1 MRRLVIALI
10 LLSLTAPIFGA
21 QAQAGAFEPTPCPRS
36 MPYNVTCG
44 SLTVPEDRSDPASR
58 TITIAAAIYHTGSRL
73 PAEPILFLD
82 GGPGS
87 RTLDAWSH
95 GVDPLVI
102 LAGRSRDVVIF
113 DQRGMGY
120 SDPALTC
127 PEQGDADN
135 ANWLIEC
142 RDRLTAGGV
151 QLDAYTT
158 RENAA
163 DAADLMRALGFKSY
177 NVWGGSYGSS
187 LALAL
192 LRDHPEG
199 IRSIFLSALQPP
211 DLQASLVPGLLRT
224 IDLLDAQCAADAACS
239 AAFPGSLR
247 QKLVAIVTRLDA
259 APVSMDVDGAVQ
271 TLTSASVISGLGQLL
286 KDTYGLANAPA
297 LIEALYAEQ
306 YDLVIPYAAAL
317 APSADYFKTNPTG
330 AYYSM
335 RCTDSALA
343 TSPAAMNAALA
354 LVDPVIAEY
363 ARQTTASLIADC
375 ETWGA
380 HVPTDAEK
388 ALPVSDVPVLIMN
401 GEFDP
406 YSSPEAVAEVLATLP
421 DGQSYWVRG
430 YGHGFNQDSCAQ
442 HIYGAFT
449 DDPTAPLDTSCL
461 ETIAPLHF
469 VIPAT

>member
-1 MRRLVIALI
+1 MRTLV
-10 LLSLTAPIFGA
+10 LLLTLLGLTAPIFSA
-21 QAQAGAFEPTPCPRS
+21 QAQDATFEATPCPRS

-58 TITIAAAIYHTGSRL
+58 TITIAAAIYHTGSRQ

-95 GVDPLVI
+95 GVDPLVS
-102 LAGRSRDVVIF
+102 LAGRNRDVVIF

-127 PEQGDADN
+127 PEQGDAEN
-135 ANWLIEC
+135 VNWLAQC
-142 RDRLTAGGV
+142 RDRLTAAGV

-158 RENAA
+158 QENAS
-163 DAADLMRALGFKSY
+163 DAADLMQALGFDTY

-192 LRDHPEG
+192 LRDHPAG
-199 IRSIFLSALQPP
+199 IRSVFLSALQPP
-211 DLQASLVPGLLRT
+211 DLQASLAPGLLRT
-224 IDLLDAQCAADAACS
+224 IDLLDTQCAADAACS
-239 AAFPGSLR
+239 AAFPGSLHE
-247 QKLVAIVTRLDA
+247 KVVAIVEQLDT
-259 APVSMDVDGAVQ
+259 APVSMDAAGVSQ
-271 TLTSASVISGLGQLL
+271 TLTSVSVLSGLGQLL

-297 LIEALYAEQ
+297 LIEALYQQQ
-306 YDLVIPYAAAL
+306 YEVVIPYAASL
-317 APSADYFKTNPTG
+317 APSADYFQTNPTG
-330 AYYSM
+330 AYYSI

-343 TSPAAMNAALA
+343 TSPAAMDAALA
-354 LVDPVIAEY
+354 AVDPAIAEY
-363 ARQTTASLIADC
+363 ARQSTASLIADC
-375 ETWGA
+375 EAWGA
-380 HVPTDAEK
+380 HVPTAGEK

-406 YSSPEAVAEVLATLP
+406 YSSPDAMAQVLAVLP
-421 DGQSYWVRG
+421 NGHGYWVRG
-430 YGHGFNQDSCAQ
+430 YGHGFNQNICAER
-442 HIYGAFT
+442 IYAAFT

-461 ETIAPLHF
+461 ADVAPLRF
-469 VIPAT
+469 VIPAA

>member
-1 MRRLVIALI
+1 MRKLVAALI
-10 LLSLTAPIFGA
+10 LLGLTAPIFSAEGQDA
-21 QAQAGAFEPTPCPRS
+21 TFEATPCPRS

-44 SLTVPEDRSDPASR
+44 SLTVPEDRSNPASR
-58 TITIAAAIYHTGSRL
+58 TITITAAIYHTGSRL

-95 GVDPLVI
+95 GVDPLVA
-102 LAGRSRDVVIF
+102 LAGRNRDVVIF

-135 ANWLIEC
+135 ADWLIAC
-142 RDRLTAGGV
+142 RDRLTAEGV
-151 QLDAYTT
+151 KLDAYTT

-163 DAADLMRALGFKSY
+163 DAADLMRALGFESY

-199 IRSIFLSALQPP
+199 IRSVFLSALQPS
-211 DLQASLVPGLLRT
+211 DLQASLAPGLLRT

-239 AAFPGSLR
+239 AAFPGSLHE
-247 QKLVAIVTRLDA
+247 KLVAIVTRLDA
-259 APVSMDVDGAVQ
+259 APVSMDVAGATQ
-271 TLTSASVISGLGQLL
+271 TLTSASVISGLAQLL

-306 YDLVIPYAAAL
+306 YNVVIPYAASL
-317 APSADYFKTNPTG
+317 TPSADYYQTNPTG
-330 AYYSM
+330 AYYSI

-343 TSPAAMNAALA
+343 TSPEAMNAALA
-354 LVDPVIAEY
+354 PVDLGIAEY
-363 ARQTTASLIADC
+363 ARQSTASLIAEC

-406 YSSPEAVAEVLATLP
+406 YSSPEAVTAVLAGLP
-421 DGQSYWVRG
+421 NGQGYWVRG
-430 YGHGFNQDSCAQ
+430 YGHGFNQNVCAER
-442 HIYGAFT
+442 IYSAFT

-469 VIPAT
+469 VIPAS